1 MTKNGHHFPKHA
13 FGSGDWA
20 NAVTRKDSVD
30 CSRVLSIKM
39 LKEHGF
45 LDRDKTATIEWSNVA
60 GEVVCS
66 VEVETLLG
74 ADTDKTPLAVLRQG
88 VLSTEGAEQRVKLT
102 TSPCTYG
109 GFIECTFGI

>member
-1 MTKNGHHFPKHA
+1 
-13 FGSGDWA
+13 
-20 NAVTRKDSVD
+20 
-30 CSRVLSIKM
+30 M